1 MVICPIITPSISK
14 EDFGMLSLRT
24 WLIMSLL
31 LLITTQSHAQSQNV
45 FAQLLDQHQLDP
57 HKVQLNAR
65 RWKGGGVGRLP
76 IFDKV
81 SDDWIQMQP
90 TAMSLGDSAK
100 ESHHSFHQLTM
111 MGWSQL
117 QNGFL
122 TIDGPGSESIEQSI
136 QRIHSSANRPIS
148 DMQLA
153 VLDGKIK
160 KLSQPMRQ
168 AAEQLLWPMAQ
179 AISSVNKFSGTL
191 PDGIAPEIR
200 YELAANFASGFYPIN
215 ANTQAMLKTFNE
227 KEMII
232 GAHGITRVLSDF
244 INKPITIKADD
255 PSDFQWE
262 TPFGMIILGNKGSQ
276 NYPNK
281 PILLAI
287 DVSGDDVYHAPQ
299 LKHRQPVSVVIDL
312 AGNDQYLSE
321 DAGAFGVG
329 ICGYS
334 FLYDKSGNDKHESKR
349 MGAGSGSFG
358 IGIVIDGTGDDSY
371 TTMRFGQ
378 GAATY
383 GIGVL
388 SDVAGNDTYNCY
400 QFAQGYGGP
409 RGMGMLID
417 MTGNDKYLA
426 NDEDIKFPS
435 AQSKKHNTSLVQGC
449 GFGRRANQDVMAGGL
464 GILVDGAGNDEYCCG
479 VFGQGVAYWFA
490 LGMLIDFDGNDVY
503 HGPWYVQGAAVHH
516 AASAFLDLNGN
527 DDYTSTI
534 SQNTGH
540 AKDYS
545 VGLFYDAKGND
556 HYNASGNSLGTAIW
570 NGIGLFHDA
579 AGNDVYELK
588 NTPTPDKRSTNFGHA
603 KDVSKG
609 QWCAGLF
616 IDDAGQD
623 TFPDHNEIKP
633 GVEWLLPLPENE
645 QPGCV
650 GIGSNVA
657 R

>member
-1 MVICPIITPSISK
+1 MPT
-14 EDFGMLSLRT
+14 LR
-24 WLIMSLL
+24 IY
-31 LLITTQSHAQSQNV
+31 LITALLMSITLQTQAQSQNA
-45 FAQLLDQHQLDP
+45 FAQLLDKHQLNP
-57 HKVQLNAR
+57 HKVQLNPK

-90 TAMSLGDSAK
+90 TAMSLGISAK
-100 ESHHSFHQLTM
+100 ENHHSFHQLTM

-122 TIDGPGSESIEQSI
+122 TIDGPVSEPIRQSI
-136 QRIHSSANRPIS
+136 QWIHSSANRPLS
-148 DMQLA
+148 DMQLT
-153 VLDGKIK
+153 VLDSKIQ
-160 KLSQPMRQ
+160 KLSPEMCN
-168 AAEQLLWPMAQ
+168 ATEHLLWAIAQ
-179 AISSVNKFSGTL
+179 AISPASKLTGTL
-191 PDGIAPEIR
+191 PEGIDPEMR
-200 YELAANFASGFYPIN
+200 YGLAANFASGFYSVN

-227 KEMII
+227 REMII

-244 INKPITIKADD
+244 INKPITIKPDD

-312 AGNDQYLSE
+312 EGDDQYLSE

-334 FLYDKSGNDKHESKR
+334 FLYDRSGNDKHESKR
-349 MGAGSGSFG
+349 IGAGSAAWGV
-358 IGIVIDGTGDDSY
+358 GIVIDDAGDDTY
-371 TTMRFGQ
+371 TTIHFGQ

-400 QFAQGYGGP
+400 QFAQGFGGP

-449 GFGRRANQDVMAGGL
+449 GFGRRAKQDVMAGGL
-464 GILVDGAGNDEYCCG
+464 GVLVDGGGDDEYRCG

-490 LGMLIDFDGNDVY
+490 LGLLIDFDGNDVY
-503 HGPWYVQGAAVHH
+503 HGPWYVQGSAVHH

-540 AKDYS
+540 AKDFS
-545 VGLFYDAKGND
+545 VGLFFDAMGND
-556 HYNASGNSLGTAIW
+556 HYSASGNSLGTAIW

-579 AGNDVYELK
+579 DGDDVYELK
-588 NTPTPDKRSTNFGHA
+588 NKPDPEKRSSNFGHA
-603 KDVSKG
+603 NQVNQN

-616 IDDAGQD
+616 IDDAGTD
-623 TFPDHNEIKP
+623 TFEEHNEIKA
-633 GVEWLLPLPENE
+633 GATWLMPLPEDGK
-645 QPGCV
+645 PGCV

-657 R
+657 K